1 MSKRNP
7 ELFSIHH
14 PALHAAMIEKKL
26 FRQTFIKFFFFSFL
40 VKFYFFFK
48 TRLRQETLRNQIM
61 AKMRFSLILSIN
73 YARSELRS
81 NYDSIVLDLDNPYI
95 LQNFTLSDASLEILK
110 CVKSE
115 ASKREIENADSL
127 KDDEL
132 LEIHQS
138 SLQSLQHSNHLVNGL
153 KLSVFQ
159 NDPVSSIFLIILNYN
174 FEDYISLF

>member
-1 MSKRNP
+1 
-7 ELFSIHH
+7 
-14 PALHAAMIEKKL
+14 
-26 FRQTFIKFFFFSFL
+26 
-40 VKFYFFFK
+40 
-48 TRLRQETLRNQIM
+48 M

-73 YARSELRS
+73 YARSEMRS

-138 SLQSLQHSNHLVNGL
+138 SLQSLQLANHLVNGL

-159 NDPVSSIFLIILNYN
+159 NDPVSSIFFNY
-174 FEDYISLF
+174 S